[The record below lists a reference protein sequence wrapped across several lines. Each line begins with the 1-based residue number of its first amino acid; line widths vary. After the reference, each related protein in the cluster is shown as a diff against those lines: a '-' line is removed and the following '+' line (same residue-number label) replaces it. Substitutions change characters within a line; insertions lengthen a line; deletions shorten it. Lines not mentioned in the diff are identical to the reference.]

1 MKKILVSL
9 MLIMLTGCAGVQTKI
24 NTDVGKVLPVM
35 VKINDITGSLM
46 KAVGPIGIAGLC
58 MVQPEYCAPAKTAYT
73 LALGAQGEYS
83 KLLADAQSINVTPDP
98 LKLATAAST
107 FQTQFTAIN
116 QLIVAAGGADN
127 SKILA
132 DLNAN
137 IAELQAVAAAAPAVT
152 APAVTA
158 PAAAPAAAAPKKAAA
173 APKKAAPAVAPVAA
187 PAVAPVAAPIF
198 APISTV
204 KH

>member
-158 PAAAPAAAAPKKAAA
+158 PAAAAPKKAAA

>member
-152 APAVTA
+152 APAVAA
-158 PAAAPAAAAPKKAAA
+158 PAAAPKKAAAA